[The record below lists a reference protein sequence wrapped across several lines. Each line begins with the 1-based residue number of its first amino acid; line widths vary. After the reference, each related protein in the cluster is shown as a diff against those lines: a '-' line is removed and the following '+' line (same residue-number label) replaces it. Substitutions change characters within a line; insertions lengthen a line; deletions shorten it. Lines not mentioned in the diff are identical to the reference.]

1 MTAFFISFQMLLLG
15 RQISDYDFGWSV
27 HHKSKLQYLNNFY
40 YNGLQLNMLFDDYRL
55 WITEFVNPHT
65 LNLVPPTKR
74 KKNPSVSSTTEIRIK
89 FGADL

>member
-55 WITEFVNPHT
+55 
-65 LNLVPPTKR
+65 
-74 KKNPSVSSTTEIRIK
+74 
-89 FGADL
+89 